1 MDESEVTEEGKVKQE
16 YEAVCSK
23 LNMDQAS
30 MEAAWTSYTDTR
42 DYYTL
47 EVSGRRERLQGGGA
61 IHCTKLMVCF

>member
-1 MDESEVTEEGKVKQE
+1 MEEGSEAVEDKRIRQE

-30 MEAAWTSYTDTR
+30 MEAAWTSYTETR

-47 EVSGRRERLQGGGA
+47 EVSWAELETSWRGKLGGWGKA
-61 IHCTKLMVCF
+61 S

>member
-1 MDESEVTEEGKVKQE
+1 MEGSESMEDQKVRQE

-30 MEAAWTSYTDTR
+30 MESAWTSYTETR

-47 EVSGRRERLQGGGA
+47 EVSEELA
-61 IHCTKLMVCF
+61 S

>member
-1 MDESEVTEEGKVKQE
+1 MEAEDESSHEEKKIREE

-30 MEAAWTSYTDTR
+30 MDSAWTSYTGIR

-47 EVSGRRERLQGGGA
+47 EVYLQ
-61 IHCTKLMVCF
+61 